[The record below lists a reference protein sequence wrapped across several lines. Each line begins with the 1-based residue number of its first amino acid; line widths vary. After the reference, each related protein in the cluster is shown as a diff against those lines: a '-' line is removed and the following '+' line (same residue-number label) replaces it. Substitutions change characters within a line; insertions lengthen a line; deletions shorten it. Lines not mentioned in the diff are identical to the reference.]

1 MLEQNIKKNNHIWVI
16 IIFLS
21 LMVFFSPL
29 LYISPLHNPSALPRS
44 AMLALI
50 SGLMLSGFSLFAL
63 RYKLQLI
70 LTRQLSYLILFVLWC
85 SLSLVWSVH
94 NASSYNQLMQ
104 LWPLLLV
111 FVFASLLRGEL
122 KGRGLMIIVVVSVV
136 AASMAAITGLWQN
149 WGLDVFG
156 LRYYD
161 FMGSTF
167 YLSNHAV
174 LYFDLVFPVSL
185 ALITV
190 VPDKK
195 LKWLLALMS
204 ASILGYL
211 LESHSR
217 GSWLALT
224 GILLISLLA
233 IVLCKGIRLFIV
245 EKCKGSWKMLLLVFV
260 MGGAIFIA
268 PGQVDKKW
276 QEKTQVSAVVEGGAT
291 VRLVSYRNAINLL
304 LDNPVTGVGYGA
316 FWKGFREYTNTPL
329 VNPYFDENKTLYRL
343 HSDIY
348 QIFIET
354 GLVGGLL
361 ILGFLFYSLK
371 SAIKLVLYH
380 KNSDER
386 ILLTGVLLA
395 ILASLI
401 HSLVDFPLLKPSSAS
416 QFFLWLGIIAA
427 FSQGRAFSLPDSRV
441 FRLGVLSISIIYFLI
456 VGTFYTSYLVANHY
470 FYKADMAFANNDCTQ
485 AKSYIDKSVNLFGL
499 HLFSRLKRVDI
510 YLQCESDKEILFN
523 ALNTELA
530 WNDTE
535 VTALLRRG
543 DMYYSIGLYDKSQQ
557 DYAKVLSILPHRPLG
572 AFKVAVTRIAQGNR
586 EQGVVELKSIAQKFP
601 DFKPARDVLLQLEQ
615 R

>member
-1 MLEQNIKKNNHIWVI
+1 MLEQNIKNNNYMLVI
-16 IIFLS
+16 ISLLS
-21 LMVFFSPL
+21 IMVFLSPL
-29 LYISPLHNPSALPRS
+29 LYISSLHNPSALPRS
-44 AMLALI
+44 AMLALV
-50 SGLMLSGFSLFAL
+50 SGLMLSVFSLFTL
-63 RYKLQLI
+63 RYKLQLV
-70 LTRQLSYLILFVLWC
+70 LTHQLSYLILFVLWC

-111 FVFASLLRGEL
+111 FVFASQIRERL
-122 KGRGLMIIVVVSVV
+122 KGSGLMIIAVMSVM
-136 AASMAAITGLWQN
+136 AAFMAAITGLWQN
-149 WGLDVFG
+149 WGFSVFG
-156 LRYYD
+156 LRYYN

-185 ALITV
+185 ALIIV

-217 GSWLALT
+217 GSWLALV
-224 GILLISLLA
+224 GILLVSLLA
-233 IVLCKGIRLFIV
+233 VVFSRGIRLFIA
-245 EKCKGSWKMLLLVFV
+245 EKCKHSWKMLLLVFV

-291 VRLVSYRNAINLL
+291 VRLVSYRNALNLF
-304 LDNPVTGVGYGA
+304 LDNPVKGVGYGA
-316 FWKGFREYTNTPL
+316 FWKGFREYANTPQ
-329 VNPYFDENKTLYRL
+329 VNPHFDENKTLYRL

-371 SAIKLVLYH
+371 SAFRLVLH
-380 KNSDER
+380 HENSDER
-386 ILLTGVLLA
+386 ILLIGLLLA
-395 ILASLI
+395 VLASLI
-401 HSLVDFPLLKPSSAS
+401 HSLVDFPLLKPSSAL
-416 QFFLWLGIIAA
+416 QFFLWLGIIAS
-427 FSQGRAFSLPDSRV
+427 FSKGRAFSLPDKRV
-441 FRLGVLSISIIYFLI
+441 FRVGLLSISVVYFSI
-456 VGTFYTSYLVANHY
+456 VGAFYTSYLAANHY
-470 FYKADMAFANNDCTQ
+470 FYKADVAFANNDCTQ

-510 YLQCESDKEILFN
+510 YLQCENDKEALFN
-523 ALNTELA
+523 VLNTELS

-535 VTALLRRG
+535 VIALLRRG
-543 DMYYSIGLYDKSQQ
+543 DIYYSIGLYQKSQQ
-557 DYAKVLSILPHRPLG
+557 DYAKVIEILPHRPLG
-572 AFKVAVTRIAQGNR
+572 RFKMAVTRIALGNK
-586 EQGVVELKSIAQKFP
+586 EQGIAELKAIAQKFP
-601 DFKPARDVLLQLEQ
+601 NFKPAGDALLKIERQ
-615 R
+615 